1 MSYISRKDGNYY
13 EGDKQYGDIDVPK
26 RPSHNH
32 IWQDEWVLPAIPL
45 ATLKQTEINKLE
57 ADYEAARYAPIDY
70 IGTTFQAD
78 KVSQDLITEVL
89 VAAGGTMPLGFM
101 WRDANNVA
109 TLVEGNLLQG
119 LAAAILMRAQPLF
132 WTKSAIK
139 DAINACL
146 TPEDLDLLL
155 NPAPVTPPEPL
166 P

>member
-1 MSYISRKDGNYY
+1 MERIVCNLQTG
-13 EGDKQYGDIDVPK
+13 EIVTVPLTQEEID
-26 RPSHNH
+26 
-32 IWQDEWVLPAIPL
+32 AIPPVIPP
-45 ATLKQTEINKLE
+45 TLEYIKQSEINKLE

-78 KVSQDLITEVL
+78 RVSQDLITEVL

-132 WTKSAIK
+132 WAKSAKK

-146 TPEDLDLLL
+146 IPEDLDLLL
-155 NPAPVTPPEPL
+155 NPPPPVEPPVTPPEEPL